1 MAFRSLQHRIVIVF
15 VGLLLLVMTLVL
27 LLVRHSDERIVAA
40 EMERGLDAGSVI
52 FTRLIEHNSAALE
65 SAATL
70 LAADFGFREAVATLD
85 RPTMRS
91 VLRNHGLRIGAEVMM
106 VMEPAGTVIAETQ
119 KRDDP
124 HRFPFP
130 ELLDQARTAGS
141 GVGYHTMSDGRL
153 YHVVLV
159 PVLAPKLIAW
169 VAMGFPVDDRWAA
182 TLSQMTGLAV
192 SVIRLEAASTTV
204 LASSLDDAQRAALAA
219 ALAAAPDGKVLTF
232 NQERYQTR
240 LLPLGSAAAVA
251 LQRSLDAAEAPFRSM
266 QIALL
271 VMALAG
277 VAVFAAGSILF
288 ARHIAEPVNLLT
300 AAARRIAAG
309 DYDEPLPVL
318 APDEIGALA
327 RSFEH
332 MRDGIATRERKILKL
347 AYEDALTALP
357 NRTWFLEAFTAL
369 PPDVPGAVA
378 VLDIDR
384 FALINNALGHPVGD
398 RLLAEVAA
406 RLARVV
412 TAPALVARLWGDEF
426 AFLLRDADQA
436 TARAF
441 AEKLLA
447 ALHAPISLDDQRIDV
462 EGSLGIALFPADG
475 KDATTLL
482 RRAELAMSRAKCTH
496 AGYAFAAEISGEPP
510 HEQLSLIGEM
520 RAALAGNEFV
530 IHYQPKLHLASGRIV
545 GVEALL
551 RWQHPQRGLVAP
563 ANFIPFAEQTG
574 FIREITPWLLERV
587 AEQTAL
593 WHAHGLSLVA
603 SINLSAHDLLNPQLP
618 EHMRR
623 LLTAHALPPHA
634 LCLEITESALME
646 DPDLALH
653 HLSQLAALGLKLSI
667 DDYGAGQASLAYL
680 KLLPVHEIKIDRSF
694 ISCVTVSPKDA
705 AIVQSTIQLGHAL
718 GLSVVAEGSEHA
730 ADLAWLRQR
739 GCDIAQGYGIAR
751 PMPAQELPAWVA
763 AYAAATP
770 ALTPEQPRL
779 VRS

>member
-1 MAFRSLQHRIVIVF
+1 MAFHSLQHRIVVVF

-40 EMERGLDAGSVI
+40 EMERGLDAGSVV
-52 FTRLIEHNSAALE
+52 FTRLVEHNSAALE
-65 SAATL
+65 SAAAL
-70 LAADFGFREAVATLD
+70 LAADFGFREAIATLD

-106 VMEPAGTVIAETQ
+106 VMEPAGPVIAETQ
-119 KRDDP
+119 RRGDP

-130 ELLDQARTAGS
+130 DLFDKARAEGS
-141 GVGYHTMSDGRL
+141 SVGYQFMNDGRL
-153 YHVVLV
+153 YHMVLV

-182 TLSQMTGLAV
+182 TLSQMTGLTV
-192 SVIRLEAASTTV
+192 SVIRREAGQTMV
-204 LASSLDDAQRAALAA
+204 LASSLEEEQRVALAA
-219 ALAAAPDGKVLTF
+219 ALAAMPDGKVLTF
-232 NQERYQTR
+232 NRERYQTR
-240 LLPLGSAAAVA
+240 LLPLGSTAVVA

-277 VAVFAAGSILF
+277 IAVFAAGSVLF
-288 ARHIAEPVNLLT
+288 ARHIASPVNQLT

-309 DYDEPLPVL
+309 DYDEPLPTL

-347 AYEDALTALP
+347 AYEDALTGLP
-357 NRTWFLEAFTAL
+357 NRTWFLETFATL
-369 PPDVPGAVA
+369 PPDAPAAIA

-398 RLLAEVAA
+398 RLLAEVGA

-441 AEKLLA
+441 AETLLA
-447 ALHAPISLDDQRIDV
+447 ALHAPISLDDQRVDV

-475 KDATTLL
+475 RDATTLL

-496 AGYAFAAEISGEPP
+496 AGYAFAAEVNGEPP

-520 RAALAGNEFV
+520 RAALAGQEFV
-530 IHYQPKLHLASGRIV
+530 IHYQPKLHLPSGRIV

-593 WHAHGLSLVA
+593 WHGRGLSLVA
-603 SINLSAHDLLNPQLP
+603 SVNLSAHDLLNPQLP
-618 EHMRR
+618 EHMR
-623 LLTAHALPPHA
+623 LLLGAHALPPDS

-718 GLSVVAEGSEHA
+718 GLSVVAEGTEHA

-751 PMPAQELPAWVA
+751 PMPAQDLPAWLGKYTPDIPA
-763 AYAAATP
+763 ANP
-770 ALTPEQPRL
+770 PRL
-779 VRS
+779 LRT